1 MLMNNENKQPVNRAK
16 VRIEKNIGL
25 IMSLILFLIVIA
37 LTFFRQHDIRR
48 WEFVFHLTVWSIS
61 FFIQGFLLEKKPQKG
76 TMVIHVDNAIKEM
89 KNLNAGELEIA
100 ATHIRG
106 AKTYKTTT
114 IISLEETDETEDD
127 NDEDSN

>member
-1 MLMNNENKQPVNRAK
+1 MKK
-16 VRIEKNIGL
+16 HIDL
-25 IMSLILFLIVIA
+25 IMTLILFLFVIA
-37 LTFFRQHDIRR
+37 LTFFRQHDIGR

-106 AKTYKTTT
+106 DKTYKTTT

>member
-1 MLMNNENKQPVNRAK
+1 MAKRELIDRFNRIWGK
-16 VRIEKNIGL
+16 IMKKHIDL
-25 IMSLILFLIVIA
+25 IMTLILFLFVIA
-37 LTFFRQHDIRR
+37 LTFFRHDIGR

-106 AKTYKTTT
+106 DKTYKTTT
-114 IISLEETDETEDD
+114 IIRLEETDETEDD
-127 NDEDSN
+127 NDET